1 VACHIRFMTKI
12 QFEGYLLEYGRS
24 DPNSPEGIRVVCY
37 LAVMRSA
44 DEALAAVGAKVGKPT
59 DVRLVNHG
67 PEQLKQARTLGLQ
80 DGEVR
85 EL

>member
-1 VACHIRFMTKI
+1 MRVMSES
-12 QFEGYLLEYGRS
+12 QFEGYLLEYGRR
-24 DPNSPEGIRVVCY
+24 DLNRAEDIRVVYY

-67 PEQLKQARTLGLQ
+67 PEQLKQARALGLQ

>member
-1 VACHIRFMTKI
+1 MAYSLMTEI

-24 DPNSPEGIRVVCY
+24 DANSPGGIRTVRY

-44 DEALAAVGAKVGKPT
+44 DEALAAVGAKVGTPT

-67 PEQLKQARTLGLQ
+67 PEQLSQARALGLQ

>member
-1 VACHIRFMTKI
+1 MRVMSESR
-12 QFEGYLLEYGRS
+12 FEGYLLEYGRR
-24 DPNSPEGIRVVCY
+24 DLNRAEDIRVVYY

-67 PEQLKQARTLGLQ
+67 PEQLKQARALGLQ

>member
-1 VACHIRFMTKI
+1 MTES
-12 QFEGYLLEYGRS
+12 QFDGYLLEYGRR
-24 DPNSPEGIRVVCY
+24 DVNSPEGMRIVYY
-37 LAVMRSA
+37 LAVMQSA
-44 DEALAAVGAKVGKPT
+44 EEALAAVGALVGKPT

-67 PEQLKQARTLGLQ
+67 PEQLNEARNRGLR

>member
-24 DPNSPEGIRVVCY
+24 DPNSPEGIRVVYY

-44 DEALAAVGAKVGKPT
+44 DEALAAVGAKVGHLPNT
-59 DVRLVNHG
+59 PPEVITFRRLN
-67 PEQLKQARTLGLQ
+67 E
-80 DGEVR
+80 D
-85 EL
+85 

>member
-1 VACHIRFMTKI
+1 MRYMRPMSES
-12 QFEGYLLEYGRS
+12 QFEGYLLEYGRR
-24 DPNSPEGIRVVCY
+24 DPKAAGDIRVVYY
-37 LAVMRSA
+37 LAVMRST

-67 PEQLKQARTLGLQ
+67 PEQLKQARALGLQ

>member
-1 VACHIRFMTKI
+1 MADLYD
-12 QFEGYLLEYGRS
+12 GYLLQYGRADVS
-24 DPNSPEGIRVVCY
+24 APDGVVVTHY

-44 DEALAAVGAKVGKPT
+44 EDALAAVGAKVGKPT

-67 PEQLKQARTLGLQ
+67 PEQLKEARARGLR

-85 EL
+85 ELEIP